1 VSRRPA
7 GAQAELWR
15 RARRG
20 DLGARAQLVTAHL
33 GLARAVAARFGD
45 APPGRGDLMQAAAL
59 GLVQAVA
66 AYDPDAGVPFAAFAV
81 PRILGEV
88 REAMRRAAGF
98 GAPRR
103 LAREAARLAE
113 ARRRLAALLGR
124 EPRLDELARET
135 GRTPAELADVVAAL
149 TPPAPLEAAAH
160 LSGGEPTP
168 EEKVVDRLAVAG
180 ALADLAPPERRVVA
194 LRVLGGLTQEA
205 VARLTGMSQSQV
217 SRRERAGLRRLWRM
231 LAAARADVAG
241 AGAIHTDPDG
251 EAT

>member
-1 VSRRPA
+1 MSRLPPQ
-7 GAQAELWR
+7 AQAELWR

-20 DLGARAQLVTAHL
+20 DAGARAQLATAHL

-66 AYDPDAGVPFAAFAV
+66 AYDPEAGVPFAAFAV

-88 REAMRRAAGF
+88 RETMRRAGGF

-103 LAREAARLAE
+103 LAQEAARLAE

-124 EPRLDELARET
+124 EPRLDELAREL
-135 GRTPAELADVVAAL
+135 GRTSAELADVVAAL
-149 TPPAPLEAAAH
+149 APPAPVEAAAH
-160 LSGGEPTP
+160 LAGRGPTP
-168 EEKVVDRLAVAG
+168 EEAVVDRLAVAG
-180 ALADLAPPERRVVA
+180 ALAELAPLERRVVA
-194 LRVLGGLTQEA
+194 LRVLGGLTQQA

-217 SRRERAGLRRLWRM
+217 SRRERAGLRRLWRS
-231 LAAARADVAG
+231 LAAARADLGKA
-241 AGAIHTDPDG
+241 AAIHTDPGG